1 MDPMRTPLRGFWL
14 TLPIVWT
21 VLCIG
26 GAVYARSL
34 DLPSRL
40 AAPVI
45 AAFLWEASFYL
56 VPGFAAVRRAIE
68 ERCRPWVLACIL
80 AASALVPYCVYT
92 IPTGLFSWPSLGL
105 LAGLAAVA
113 SFWYLLLPRNALTD
127 LAFIVFLAAVV
138 LAGFFSAIYPAVA
151 PKVELE
157 IFGQLMWIRLGA
169 TVMLS
174 LRRQEGIG
182 FGFVPSAKE
191 WKIGVRQFLYFV
203 PIGVPLALVT
213 GYLRFRLPGM
223 DWWAIAPVAVG
234 TFLGMLWVV
243 ALGEEFC
250 FRGVL
255 QQWLA
260 SWLRSRTAGLIV
272 ASVAFGLVHLPFRAF
287 PNWRFALLA
296 AIAGYFYGRAY
307 QQSGG
312 IRAAMVAH
320 ALTNTMLRMFFA

>member
-1 MDPMRTPLRGFWL
+1 MDPMRTPLRSFWI
-14 TLPIVWT
+14 TLPIVWA
-21 VLCIG
+21 VLCVG
-26 GAVYARSL
+26 GAVYAHL
-34 DLPSRL
+34 LNLPSRL

-68 ERCRPWVLACIL
+68 ERCRPWVLASFL

-92 IPTGLFSWPSLGL
+92 VPTGLFSWPSLGL
-105 LAGLAAVA
+105 LAGLAVVL
-113 SFWYLLLPRNALTD
+113 SFWYLLLPRNALAD
-127 LAFIVFLAAVV
+127 LAFVAFLAAVV
-138 LAGFFSAIYPAVA
+138 LAGAFSAIYPAVA
-151 PKVELE
+151 PKVPLE
-157 IFGQLMWIRLGA
+157 ILGQLMLIRLGA

-174 LRRQEGIG
+174 LRREEGIG

-191 WKIGVRQFLYFV
+191 WRIGIIQFLYFL
-203 PIGVPLALVT
+203 PIGVPLALAT

-234 TFLGMLWVV
+234 TFLGMFWVV

-250 FRGVL
+250 FRGLL

-260 SWLRSRTAGLIV
+260 RWLRSRTAGLIV

-320 ALTNTMLRMFFA
+320 ALTNTMLRMLFG